1 MHFVLFIF
9 DDHINMQPYAEIQIA
24 HCVNYACSQRGW
36 CCATGPYNVTTTERY
51 TKSSTVYRRATRSV
65 VHTAVTLPCPSIWYP
80 NRPNEEDCYYYRQ
93 EYL

>member
-1 MHFVLFIF
+1 MLTNLASNKKIEAFCA
-9 DDHINMQPYAEIQIA
+9 INFW
-24 HCVNYACSQRGW
+24 VNYGFSQRGW